1 MKKIVSLSALLVLLF
16 FAHAAAQP
24 GPYLGVGVVFNDHRG
39 SAIKYL
45 DPGFGLNLRF
55 GYNFGLIA
63 LEGNLMGSNH
73 EDTDP
78 GFSDADFE
86 AFTVDLKVFLSRE
99 YSPNQFYLLVGAG
112 SYWIEEFDP
121 FEGADTELSGGGWNL
136 GAGLERFVNSN
147 LALNLGVT
155 YRFIEYDEFDI
166 GGFDFSLRPREDGDV
181 VTIEAGII
189 YHF

>member
-1 MKKIVSLSALLVLLF
+1 MMVFLF
-16 FAHAAAQP
+16 FAPAVAQP
-24 GPYLGVGVVFNDHRG
+24 GPYLGVGVVYNNPQG
-39 SAIKYL
+39 SDIKFL

-78 GFSDADFE
+78 GFSDADFN
-86 AFTVDLKVFLSRE
+86 AFIVDLKVFLSRQ

-112 SYWIEEFDP
+112 SYWIDEFDP
-121 FEGADTELSGGGWNL
+121 FEGADTELSGGGWNV

-147 LALNLGVT
+147 LALNFGIT
-155 YRFIEYDEFDI
+155 YHFIRYDEFEI
-166 GGFDFSLRPREDGDV
+166 NGFDFSLRPEEDGDML
-181 VTIEAGII
+181 TLEAGII